1 MIIKAVAG
9 GGGKGM
15 RVAHNAVAFAK
26 EYNSARNEA
35 EKAFGNGDVYIE
47 KFLEAPRHIEIQVLG
62 DQYGNVIHSGRTRLF
77 CSTPSPKANRRS
89 SLTFYF

>member
-1 MIIKAVAG
+1 MAG

-47 KFLEAPRHIEIQVLG
+47 KFLEAPRHIEIK
-62 DQYGNVIHSGRTRLF
+62 S
-77 CSTPSPKANRRS
+77 
-89 SLTFYF
+89 